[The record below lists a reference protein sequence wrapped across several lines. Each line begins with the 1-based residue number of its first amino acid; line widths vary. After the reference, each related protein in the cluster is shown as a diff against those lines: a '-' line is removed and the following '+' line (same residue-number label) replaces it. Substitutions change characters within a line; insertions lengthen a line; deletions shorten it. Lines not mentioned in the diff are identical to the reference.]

1 MRYLSISTL
10 MTANPA
16 TAPEPDRYA
25 ACPSCGAVA
34 HATVSWCTL
43 CFASLTPPE
52 PTPQPTPASEPP
64 AQDRP
69 EAGAPTSDVG
79 APTSD
84 VDAIADRMLAEL
96 AATGEP
102 KPGWTAKLPRTG
114 GAKAGVIVGGV
125 VIGSLLLVSLM
136 TVVGLFL

>member
-43 CFASLTPPE
+43 CFASLTPPA
-52 PTPQPTPASEPP
+52 PTPAFEPP
-64 AQDRP
+64 AQDGP
-69 EAGAPTSDVG
+69 EAG

-102 KPGWTAKLPRTG
+102 TPVWTARLPRTG